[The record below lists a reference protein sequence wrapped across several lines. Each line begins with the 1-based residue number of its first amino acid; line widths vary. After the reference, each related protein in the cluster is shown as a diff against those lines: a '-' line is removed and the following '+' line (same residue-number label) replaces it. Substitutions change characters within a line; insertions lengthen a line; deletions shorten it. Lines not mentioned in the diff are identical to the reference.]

1 MDVVG
6 NAGHMFSLSKSFC
19 MDCSEM
25 LLAPRA
31 SRGIHG
37 TGLVLRMSGS
47 LPSANVGTAVSTAGM
62 RRRACDGRW
71 HPGRRLVPAPRR
83 RAAPGSQVHHA
94 YPEYPSG
101 IGPNLDYSTAMSLWF
116 TVHGIEASYQPPT
129 WKAAA

>member
-62 RRRACDGRW
+62 RRPLAPRSSARAC
-71 HPGRRLVPAPRR
+71 
-83 RAAPGSQVHHA
+83 AATSR
-94 YPEYPSG
+94 S
-101 IGPNLDYSTAMSLWF
+101 S
-116 TVHGIEASYQPPT
+116 
-129 WKAAA
+129 